1 MPDGRR
7 LHLLLEGQTEET
19 VVRDVLDPYLAGLGW
34 HVSYSIIKTKRP
46 AVGASYR
53 GGVTSWKHVEREIRL
68 LLHDTSIDV
77 LSTLID
83 YYGFP
88 ADAPGMAD
96 RPTGDAMA
104 RVDHVERALADAIMD
119 RRFRPHLVLHEIEAW
134 VFAAASELGACFDDD
149 QLAGRLISDA
159 HAAGGPEL
167 VNDDP
172 RTAPSKRLLRYYP
185 RYVKT
190 LDGPLAIAELGVA
203 ALRAKCPHLNS
214 WLASLE

>member
-19 VVRDVLDPYLAGLGW
+19 IVRDVLDPYLNGLGW
-34 HVSYSIIKTKRP
+34 RVSYSIIKTKRP
-46 AVGASYR
+46 AVGAAYR
-53 GGVTSWKHVEREIRL
+53 GGVTSWKHVEREVRL
-68 LLHDTSIDV
+68 LLRDTSLDV

-88 ADAPGMAD
+88 DDAPGMAD
-96 RPTGDAMA
+96 RPSGDAVA
-104 RVDHVERALADAIMD
+104 RVVHVERALADAIAD

-134 VFAAASELGACFDDD
+134 VFAAAAELGACFDDD

-159 HAAGGPEL
+159 RTAGGPEL

-172 RTAPSKRLLRYYP
+172 RTAPSKRLLRYCP
-185 RYVKT
+185 GYVKT
-190 LDGPLAIAELGVA
+190 LDGPLAIAELGVP
-203 ALRAKCPHLNS
+203 ALRTKCPHLDV
-214 WLASLE
+214 WFAGLE